1 MKIGI
6 VIAVEKE
13 LVSFLKSSYEIEIK
27 SNKNIQY
34 YKTKIN
40 DNEVYAIKSGCGLID
55 AAAATQFLISVL
67 DVELIL
73 NFGVTGALDPS
84 LKVSDLFV
92 VNKCLNY
99 DFDTSCVDPVRKHQ
113 YMEFE
118 DEFMPLDRQLI
129 KFVKGIRDIKEVNCA
144 SGDQFVEDKKEKEKR
159 FALNC
164 QICDMEL
171 AAIVRVCFL
180 NNVKCISIKC
190 ISDAYDGDGS
200 DFITNVRISS
210 DKAFNLISEI
220 LTKL

>member
-13 LVSFLKSSYEIEIK
+13 LVSFLKSSYEIELK

-180 NNVKCISIKC
+180 NNVKCLSIKC

>member
-13 LVSFLKSSYEIEIK
+13 LVSFLKSSYEIELK

-34 YKTKIN
+34 YKTKVN

-129 KFVKGIRDIKEVNCA
+129 KFVKGIRDIKVVNCA

-180 NNVKCISIKC
+180 NNVKCLSIKC

>member
-13 LVSFLKSSYEIEIK
+13 LVSFLKSSYEIELK

-34 YKTKIN
+34 YKTKVN

-180 NNVKCISIKC
+180 NNVKCLSIKC

>member
-13 LVSFLKSSYEIEIK
+13 LVSFLESSYEIELK
-27 SNKNIQY
+27 SDKNIKY
-34 YKTKIN
+34 YKTKVKN
-40 DNEVYAIKSGCGLID
+40 NEVYALKSGCGLID

-67 DVELIL
+67 GVELIL

-113 YMEFE
+113 YMEFK
-118 DEFMPLDRQLI
+118 DEFMPLDSELI
-129 KFVKGIRDIKEVNCA
+129 KFVKSIKDIKEVNCA

-180 NNVKCISIKC
+180 NNVKCLSIKC

-200 DFITNVRISS
+200 DFITNVRNSS

-220 LTKL
+220 LNKL

>member
-1 MKIGI
+1 
-6 VIAVEKE
+6 
-13 LVSFLKSSYEIEIK
+13 
-27 SNKNIQY
+27 
-34 YKTKIN
+34 
-40 DNEVYAIKSGCGLID
+40 
-55 AAAATQFLISVL
+55 
-67 DVELIL
+67 
-73 NFGVTGALDPS
+73 
-84 LKVSDLFV
+84 
-92 VNKCLNY
+92 
-99 DFDTSCVDPVRKHQ
+99 
-113 YMEFE
+113 MEFE

-129 KFVKGIRDIKEVNCA
+129 KFVKGIRDIKVVNCA

-180 NNVKCISIKC
+180 NNVKCLSIKC

>member
-1 MKIGI
+1 M
-6 VIAVEKE
+6 
-13 LVSFLKSSYEIEIK
+13 
-27 SNKNIQY
+27 
-34 YKTKIN
+34 
-40 DNEVYAIKSGCGLID
+40 
-55 AAAATQFLISVL
+55 
-67 DVELIL
+67 ELIL

-180 NNVKCISIKC
+180 NNVKCLSIKC

>member
-13 LVSFLKSSYEIEIK
+13 LVSFLKSSYEIELK

-34 YKTKIN
+34 YKTKVN

-171 AAIVRVCFL
+171 AAIVRVCLL
-180 NNVKCISIKC
+180 NNVKCLSIKC

>member
-13 LVSFLKSSYEIEIK
+13 LVSFLKSSYEIELK

-34 YKTKIN
+34 YKTKVN

-129 KFVKGIRDIKEVNCA
+129 EFVKGIRDIKEVNCA

-171 AAIVRVCFL
+171 AAIVRVCLL
-180 NNVKCISIKC
+180 NNVKCLSIKC

>member
-1 MKIGI
+1 MKIGL

-13 LVSFLKSSYEIEIK
+13 LVSFLKSSYEIELK

-34 YKTKIN
+34 YKTKVN

-180 NNVKCISIKC
+180 NNVKCLSIKC

>member
-13 LVSFLKSSYEIEIK
+13 LVSFLKSSYEIELK

-34 YKTKIN
+34 YKTKVN

-99 DFDTSCVDPVRKHQ
+99 DFDTSCVDHVRKHQ

-180 NNVKCISIKC
+180 NNVKCLSIKC